1 MKKIAFLFPGQGS
14 QFVEMGHD
22 LYEEYDFVREIFD
35 MTDEITKINISA
47 LCFKGP
53 MEELTLTVNLQPA
66 VTAVDL
72 ACLAAIEKEGVSPAI
87 SAGHSLGEY
96 AALRA
101 AGAISTEDT
110 VRTVFKRGSLMH
122 RESTKHV
129 GAMHA
134 ILGLNIDEVRKIVDQ
149 AKNAGIV
156 AVANHNTAEQIVIT
170 GEPNAVK
177 RASEIAA
184 DKGAKAIPLKVS
196 GAWHS
201 ELIRGAEEDFST
213 FLDEVR
219 FEGPKMPILFN
230 VTADYETDP
239 QKIKTIMA
247 RQLCSPVRWYDII
260 CKMQEENVEV
270 FVEVG
275 PKKVLTG
282 MLRKIFPETHPYEVY
297 NVDGLRGLETFLKA
311 VT

>member
-1 MKKIAFLFPGQGS
+1 MKKIAFIFPGQGS
-14 QFVEMGHD
+14 QFVGMGHD
-22 LYEEYDFVREIFD
+22 LYEEYEFVRELFD
-35 MTDEITKINISA
+35 MTDEITRADISG
-47 LCFKGP
+47 LCFKGS

-96 AALRA
+96 PALRA
-101 AGAISTEDT
+101 AGVVSAGDT
-110 VRTVFKRGSLMH
+110 LRLVAKRGFLMH
-122 RESTKHV
+122 RESTKHA

-134 ILGLNIDEVRKIVDQ
+134 VLGLSIDEVRKAVDE
-149 AKNAGIV
+149 AKDAGIV

-170 GEPNAVK
+170 GEPNGVK
-177 RASEIAA
+177 RASEIASG
-184 DKGAKAIPLKVS
+184 KGAKVIPLKVS

-201 ELIRGAEEDFST
+201 ELIRGAEEDFSA
-213 FLDEVR
+213 FLDEIS
-219 FEGPKMPILFN
+219 FEEAKRPVLFN
-230 VTADYETDP
+230 VTADYETRA
-239 QKIKTIMA
+239 QEIRNIMA

-260 CKMQEENVEV
+260 CKMLEENVEV
-270 FVEVG
+270 FAEVG

-282 MLRKIFPETHPYEVY
+282 MLRKIIPKTYPHEVY
-297 NVDGLRGLETFLKA
+297 NVDGIRGLETFLKA